1 MKRKLRSILL
11 WSPLFIIPFFC
22 EGQIVQASKSS
33 TINRKLP
40 GNFHQRFVSLSK
52 QLNRW
57 GQTSAIPIT
66 QKSGTKA
73 NANGVRYFINK
84 GTPPTLPAQATG
96 NTQTQTLSNDLV
108 VCKIT
113 PKTIARQLS
122 GVFFIGTPANSSQS
136 LIYPGALFK
145 DDLVV
150 QGDFTPL
157 SLTRSPGS
165 ITIDVLNL
173 NGAISENVSNFNDK
187 TMVTNAINALRTK
200 AGNSYAN
207 TYIQK
212 FEASFEASSQINA
225 LLDANMNVNLQPI
238 VELPVA
244 VGAEMGGNL
253 TIESSLNT
261 AIAAI
266 CQVYY
271 TISLG
276 GSGPK
281 STVEGTIPSNALCVT
296 DVFYGR
302 SAFLSVGSYASRLEA
317 SAVQNQLLSFG
328 IDENVNLVDAERQLS
343 ASAKFALKSGFVKL
357 TVTGGSVASAV
368 TVSNLQTLRDYIEK
382 IDPTVSGVQAVPL
395 FYMMRYAAD
404 EAPANI
410 GAFASYTDKEC
421 FRADQLKITL
431 QSIRP
436 SVVDDWGGDE
446 ELYGSIAIDP
456 IGKVYSGN
464 PSLWNIN
471 SSSYSKAK
479 IVTNVVAATPKPGVV
494 FNLNPVTTSASSVN
508 VTINIKDKILT
519 LPDPEFLGATEQAKT
534 DGYVLYKDP
543 AHSSNKISVS
553 LAEIK
558 NAPNGI
564 LNQTF
569 TVRQGDNAKVE
580 VALKFE
586 LINNKS
592 VQP

>member
-1 MKRKLRSILL
+1 M
-11 WSPLFIIPFFC
+11 IPFLC
-22 EGQIVQASKSS
+22 EAQIVQASK
-33 TINRKLP
+33 TTVNKKLP
-40 GNFHQRFVSLSK
+40 VDFHQRFISLAK

-57 GQTSAIPIT
+57 GQTTAIPIS
-66 QKSGTKA
+66 QKSGTRA

-84 GTPPTLPAQATG
+84 GTLPVLPAQSTG
-96 NTQTQTLSNDLV
+96 TTQTQTISNDLV
-108 VCKIT
+108 VCKVT

-157 SLTRSPGS
+157 SLPRKAGS

-173 NGAISENVSNFNDK
+173 NGTISENVSNFNDK
-187 TMVTNAINALRTK
+187 TTVTNAINALRTK
-200 AGNSYAN
+200 TGNSYAN
-207 TYIQK
+207 TYLQK
-212 FEASFEASSQINA
+212 LEASFESSSQINA

-238 VELPVA
+238 IELPA
-244 VGAEMGGNL
+244 QVGGEMGGNL
-253 TIESSLNT
+253 TIESSLN
-261 AIAAI
+261 AAVAAI

-302 SAFLSVGSYASRLEA
+302 SAFLTVGSYSSRFEA

-328 IDENVNLVDAERQLS
+328 IDENVNLVDAERRLS
-343 ASAKFALKSGFVKL
+343 ASAKFALRSGYVKL

-368 TVSNLQTLRDYIEK
+368 TVSSLQTLRDYIEK

-404 EAPANI
+404 EAPANM

-436 SVVDDWGGDE
+436 AVIDDWGGDE
-446 ELYGSIAIDP
+446 ELYGSIGVEP
-456 IGKVYSGN
+456 IGKVYSGS
-464 PSLWNIN
+464 PALWNVA

-479 IVTNVVAATPKPGVV
+479 ILTNIVSATPKPAVV

-508 VTINIKDKILT
+508 LNINIKDKILS
-519 LPDPEFLGATEQAKT
+519 LPDPEFIGATEKAKE

-543 AHSSNKISVS
+543 THSSNKISVS
-553 LAEIK
+553 LADIK

-564 LNQTF
+564 LNQAF
-569 TVRQGDNAKVE
+569 TVRQGDNARVE
-580 VALKFE
+580 VVLKFE
-586 LINNKS
+586 LINNRS